1 MDLRSFAKSHL
12 PAPVNDAL
20 KVAKYNFDL
29 WTFSKEI
36 VSHRYGPHRLK
47 MHIHDRV
54 AKEWYDKDWEL
65 PPEMAFLAGHGLDQ
79 GALVFDLGAHQ
90 CLIAMMLAKQVGPQ
104 GHVVAVEAN
113 RHNVSVARRNVA
125 LNRVDNV
132 TVTHAMISNRAGRER
147 AEASFNS
154 SHGAS
159 AIAGDMVD
167 TLTIDDMSERLG
179 RPRVVFMDI
188 EGFEI
193 EALKGARETLR
204 QRLHLVCRA
213 ARRRHLAALR
223 LGQPRCLAVLP
234 RRPVRGLSL
243 PRGRADV
250 PTARRRGAD
259 ESAVSWCSCL
269 PRSATEFA
277 RRPWEKA
284 EIRRPCARR
293 CPER

>member
-1 MDLRSFAKSHL
+1 
-12 PAPVNDAL
+12 
-20 KVAKYNFDL
+20 
-29 WTFSKEI
+29 
-36 VSHRYGPHRLK
+36 
-47 MHIHDRV
+47 V
-54 AKEWYDKDWEL
+54 AKEWYDKDWDL

-193 EALKGARETLR
+193 EALKGAHETLR
-204 QRLHLVCRA
+204 QRCTWFVELHGDATLQRYGSANHDVLRFFPADRFTAYVCREDEQTFQPLAGEVPRERCFMVFVPA
-213 ARRRHLAALR
+213 A
-223 LGQPRCLAVLP
+223 
-234 RRPVRGLSL
+234 
-243 PRGRADV
+243 
-250 PTARRRGAD
+250 
-259 ESAVSWCSCL
+259 
-269 PRSATEFA
+269 
-277 RRPWEKA
+277 
-284 EIRRPCARR
+284 
-293 CPER
+293 

>member
-1 MDLRSFAKSHL
+1 MMRAALRAQPPPGLPYAKNAPMDLRSFAKSHL

-29 WTFSKEI
+29 WTFAKEI

-54 AKEWYDKDWEL
+54 AKEWYDKDWDL

-147 AEASFNS
+147 A
-154 SHGAS
+154 
-159 AIAGDMVD
+159 
-167 TLTIDDMSERLG
+167 
-179 RPRVVFMDI
+179 
-188 EGFEI
+188 
-193 EALKGARETLR
+193 
-204 QRLHLVCRA
+204 
-213 ARRRHLAALR
+213 
-223 LGQPRCLAVLP
+223 
-234 RRPVRGLSL
+234 
-243 PRGRADV
+243 
-250 PTARRRGAD
+250 
-259 ESAVSWCSCL
+259 
-269 PRSATEFA
+269 
-277 RRPWEKA
+277 
-284 EIRRPCARR
+284 
-293 CPER
+293 

>member
-1 MDLRSFAKSHL
+1 MNLRSFAKSHL

-29 WTFSKEI
+29 WTFAKQV
-36 VSHRYGPHRLK
+36 VSHRYGPYRLK

-54 AKEWYDKDWEL
+54 AKAWYDKDWDL
-65 PPEMAFLAGHGLDQ
+65 PPEIAFLERHGLDR

-90 CLIAMMLAKQVGPQ
+90 CLIAMMLAKQVGSQ

-113 RHNVSVARRNVA
+113 HHNVRVAMRNIA

-132 TVTHAMISNRAGRER
+132 AVKHAMISDRVGKDR
-147 AEASFNS
+147 AETSFNS

-204 QRLHLVCRA
+204 HACTWFVELHGDATLQRYGSANRDVLRFFPADRFAAYLCREDEQAFQPLAGEVPGERCFMVFVPA
-213 ARRRHLAALR
+213 A
-223 LGQPRCLAVLP
+223 
-234 RRPVRGLSL
+234 
-243 PRGRADV
+243 
-250 PTARRRGAD
+250 
-259 ESAVSWCSCL
+259 
-269 PRSATEFA
+269 
-277 RRPWEKA
+277 
-284 EIRRPCARR
+284 
-293 CPER
+293 